1 VTLWTVETYAP
12 AALRVEPERIGELA
26 EAEEA
31 LDGID
36 VDVVAPGEPV
46 RITHVL
52 DAVEPRIRPDG
63 RAAFPT
69 EGVAGEGV
77 TNRIHDAA
85 VISCLDFPGEE
96 RPLHEQEA
104 IVDLAGPGA
113 ELTPFRKWTNVVLTF
128 RPHEPSGHRAIDAAA
143 RRVTL
148 RTAEL
153 VAEATLVA
161 EPVHVH
167 TFEQAPVGDS
177 LPRVAALIQL
187 SDLGQL
193 YQLYLYGTPVGE
205 AGLPRT
211 VDPAEVMDGA
221 ITAGEYHW
229 AAIRNPTLFFQVNSL
244 VRTLFREHGKRL
256 DFAGVV
262 LMRGYEQSAEDK
274 QRAAEAA
281 ARVALE
287 LGADGAVITTDAGG
301 NSHTDTMLTCRAC
314 EQAGVRTTV
323 IVAEETDLDATEPIL
338 TDWVP
343 EADCIVSTGNL
354 EQLVP
359 DWRPERVL
367 GGETLLDG
375 MPAREAGPIPV
386 RNYFGAANQMGQLDL
401 GATSW

>member
-1 VTLWTVETYAP
+1 VTWQVETFAP
-12 AALRVEPERIGELA
+12 DVLSVDSERICALSD
-26 EAEEA
+26 AEEA
-31 LDGID
+31 LEG
-36 VDVVAPGEPV
+36 VDVAVVEPGEPV

-63 RAAFPT
+63 RAAFPS
-69 EGVAGEGV
+69 EGKAGEGI

-96 RPLHEQEA
+96 RPLHEQES

-113 ELTPFRKWTNVVLTF
+113 PLTPFRKWTNVVLTYH
-128 RPHEPSGHRAIDAAA
+128 PHAAAGHRAIDAAA

-148 RTAEL
+148 RAAEL
-153 VAEATLVA
+153 VAEATLA
-161 EPVHVH
+161 AAPVHVH
-167 TFEQAPVGDS
+167 TFELGAVEGS

-193 YQLYLYGTPVGE
+193 YQLYVYGTPVGE
-205 AGLPRT
+205 AGLPRA
-211 VDPAEVMDGA
+211 VDPTEVMDGA

-244 VRTLFREHGKRL
+244 VRTLYREHGRRL
-256 DFAGVV
+256 EFAGVV
-262 LMRGYEQSAEDK
+262 LMRGYEQSAEEK
-274 QRAAEAA
+274 RRAAEAA
-281 ARVALE
+281 ARAAVE

-314 EQAGVRTTV
+314 EQAGIRTAV

-359 DWRPERVL
+359 EWRPERVL
-367 GGETLLDG
+367 GGAALLDG
-375 MPAREAGPIPV
+375 TRADAAGPIPV

-401 GATSW
+401 GAVSW